1 MDINKEIKKLENVY
15 LEKPQRVFS
24 MYLNTDPADPE
35 QQGGKWKLHLKNGLN
50 SFENYLQM
58 DGDSE
63 EKRNYWAVKE
73 MVEKYMHENEQN
85 LAKSVVIF
93 ATGDQSIW
101 FAEKFQMPVETEF
114 SWEETPKLD
123 QIKKMLDQFPE
134 TGIILTQKESIKILD
149 TELGNLKDS
158 RLYQLDLDIEDWREH
173 TGPHRAQP
181 SMGSGGKNT
190 KQEQFEARFEAN
202 RYRWYKSIATSLDKL
217 AKDKNWK
224 KIIIVGN
231 KEEAEDLSSNMNKEV
246 TKVIPKNMLEQE
258 KMKVIDEAVFH

>member
-93 ATGDQSIW
+93 ATGDQ
-101 FAEKFQMPVETEF
+101 
-114 SWEETPKLD
+114 L
-123 QIKKMLDQFPE
+123 
-134 TGIILTQKESIKILD
+134 
-149 TELGNLKDS
+149 
-158 RLYQLDLDIEDWREH
+158 
-173 TGPHRAQP
+173 
-181 SMGSGGKNT
+181 
-190 KQEQFEARFEAN
+190 
-202 RYRWYKSIATSLDKL
+202 
-217 AKDKNWK
+217 
-224 KIIIVGN
+224 
-231 KEEAEDLSSNMNKEV
+231 
-246 TKVIPKNMLEQE
+246 
-258 KMKVIDEAVFH
+258 